1 MSMET
6 VNRPWG
12 YYIVMCNDL
21 SELRGQKYQVKKLVI
36 KPEQRISLQ
45 SHDHRDEYWTILQGT
60 GLLVKG
66 DFTNGLAKE
75 YLSPGRQL
83 YIPKRQVHRATNTSK
98 LEDLIILEAQMGNLI
113 DEKDIVRYDN
123 NLDKDLPNG
132 GL

>member
-1 MSMET
+1 MET